1 MATRLKETDVV
12 MLGVGLVGSIVGRE
26 LTKAG
31 LEVVGLERGEPRF
44 TVPDFQAPAM
54 HDELRYS
61 IRKSLM
67 MDAAK
72 ETYTFRNS
80 ASETAL
86 PMRRIQGFL
95 PGAGLGGSAVHW
107 NGQTGSTMPTSA
119 CARSQRSATAR
130 TSLVPSTRSR
140 TGA

>member
-1 MATRLKETDVV
+1 MATRLRETDVV

-31 LEVVGLERGEPRF
+31 LEVVGLERGEPRY
-44 TVPDFQAPAM
+44 TVPDFQGPAM

-80 ASETAL
+80 ASQTAL

-95 PGAGLGGSAVHW
+95 PGTGLGGSARMRWPVSW
-107 NGQTGSTMPTSA
+107 PRASGRWP
-119 CARSQRSATAR
+119 R
-130 TSLVPSTRSR
+130 STRGFSPGLFSDPR
-140 TGA
+140 

>member
-1 MATRLKETDVV
+1 MATRLKEIDVV

-31 LEVVGLERGEPRF
+31 LEVVGLERGEPRY
-44 TVPDFQAPAM
+44 TVPDFQGPAM

-80 ASETAL
+80 ASQTAL
-86 PMRRIQGFL
+86 TLASRGQVIMCASLILASLGMTPFRIGHTDSSEIVRQLADGT
-95 PGAGLGGSAVHW
+95 
-107 NGQTGSTMPTSA
+107 N
-119 CARSQRSATAR
+119 RSKIRLS
-130 TSLVPSTRSR
+130 
-140 TGA
+140 